1 MVIFLA
7 ALQDVPRSLYEAAT
21 VDGAN
26 EGQKLLHITI
36 PMCSPVILFNLVM
49 AFISGFQ
56 YFTLPWLLTQGGPN
70 RASEFISVYLYRNAF
85 LLFNMGKASALAWL
99 LFLVIITFTF
109 ILFKGS
115 GRFCL
120 LWWRR
125 HSKRGIEIIMSVW
138 KFISARKVTAIK
150 SHGKEKVRTL
160 GQSIRLIL
168 QYAVLLILSFTYI
181 LPLVW
186 MAVSALKVDSQ
197 VYTIP
202 PIWIPIPTHWNNFV
216 DAWTSYNFNLYVF
229 DTVVKYAI
237 PATLLT
243 VVSSSLVAYSF
254 ARLRWRSRNFLF
266 AICLMTMMIP
276 SQVTMV
282 PLFITYKHLGWLNT
296 YLPLIAPSLFGDAY
310 FIFLLRQF
318 FLGIPQDLSDAAKID
333 GCNELAILWRIV
345 LPLSIPALAVVALFR
360 FLWAWNDYFGPL
372 IYLNQELQFTVALG
386 IENLRRT
393 MEQVGSRLMAYP
405 YLMAVSTIVTI
416 PVLIAFFFAQR
427 TFIEG
432 ISMTG
437 IKG

>member
-1 MVIFLA
+1 L
-7 ALQDVPRSLYEAAT
+7 S
-21 VDGAN
+21 
-26 EGQKLLHITI
+26 
-36 PMCSPVILFNLVM
+36 
-49 AFISGFQ
+49 FIV
-56 YFTLPWLLTQGGPN
+56 
-70 RASEFISVYLYRNAF
+70 AS
-85 LLFNMGKASALAWL
+85 
-99 LFLVIITFTF
+99 
-109 ILFKGS
+109 
-115 GRFCL
+115 
-120 LWWRR
+120 
-125 HSKRGIEIIMSVW
+125 HSKGGIKIIMRVSKSTSVQ
-138 KFISARKVTAIK
+138 KVTAMK
-150 SHGKEKVRTL
+150 SVGKEKVTTL
-160 GQSIRLIL
+160 GQATQITFK
-168 QYAVLLILSFTYI
+168 YAVLLILSISYI

-186 MAVSALKVDSQ
+186 MGVSALKVDSQ

-202 PIWIPIPTHWNNFV
+202 PIWIPIPAHWNNFW
-216 DAWTSYNFNLYVF
+216 DAWTSYNFNNYVF
-229 DTVVKYAI
+229 NTVFKYAI
-237 PATLLT
+237 PATFLT
-243 VVSSSLVAYSF
+243 VVSSSLVAYAFS
-254 ARLRWRSRNFLF
+254 RLRWRSRNFLF

-296 YLPLIAPSLFGDAY
+296 YLPLVAPSFFGDAY

-345 LPLSIPALAVVALFR
+345 LPLSVPALAVVALFR

-372 IYLNQELQFTVALG
+372 IYLNQEAQFTVALG

-416 PVLIAFFFAQR
+416 PVLVAFFIAQR

>member
-1 MVIFLA
+1 M
-7 ALQDVPRSLYEAAT
+7 R
-21 VDGAN
+21 
-26 EGQKLLHITI
+26 
-36 PMCSPVILFNLVM
+36 
-49 AFISGFQ
+49 
-56 YFTLPWLLTQGGPN
+56 
-70 RASEFISVYLYRNAF
+70 
-85 LLFNMGKASALAWL
+85 
-99 LFLVIITFTF
+99 
-109 ILFKGS
+109 
-115 GRFCL
+115 
-120 LWWRR
+120 
-125 HSKRGIEIIMSVW
+125 VW
-138 KFISARKVTAIK
+138 KSTSAQKVTASK
-150 SHGKEKVRTL
+150 SVGKEKVTTL
-160 GQSIRLIL
+160 GQVI
-168 QYAVLLILSFTYI
+168 QVTFKYAVLLILSFSYV

-202 PIWIPIPTHWNNFV
+202 PIWIPNPAHWNNFV

-229 DTVVKYAI
+229 NTVFKYAI

-243 VVSSSLVAYSF
+243 VVSSSLVAYAFS
-254 ARLRWRSRNFLF
+254 RLRWRSRNFLF

-296 YLPLIAPSLFGDAY
+296 YLPLVAPSFFGDAY

-372 IYLNQELQFTVALG
+372 IYLNQEAQFTVALG

-416 PVLIAFFFAQR
+416 PVLVAFFFAQR

>member
-1 MVIFLA
+1 M
-7 ALQDVPRSLYEAAT
+7 R
-21 VDGAN
+21 
-26 EGQKLLHITI
+26 
-36 PMCSPVILFNLVM
+36 
-49 AFISGFQ
+49 
-56 YFTLPWLLTQGGPN
+56 
-70 RASEFISVYLYRNAF
+70 
-85 LLFNMGKASALAWL
+85 
-99 LFLVIITFTF
+99 
-109 ILFKGS
+109 
-115 GRFCL
+115 
-120 LWWRR
+120 
-125 HSKRGIEIIMSVW
+125 VW
-138 KFISARKVTAIK
+138 KSTSARIVTASK
-150 SHGKEKVRTL
+150 SVGKEKVRTL
-160 GQSIRLIL
+160 GQATLITFK
-168 QYAVLLILSFTYI
+168 YAVLLILSVSYV

-197 VYTIP
+197 VSTIP
-202 PIWIPIPTHWNNFV
+202 PIWIPIPAHWNNFV

-229 DTVVKYAI
+229 NTVFKYAI
-237 PATLLT
+237 PATFLT
-243 VVSSSLVAYSF
+243 VVSSSLVAYAFS
-254 ARLRWRSRNFLF
+254 RLRWRSRNFLF

-296 YLPLIAPSLFGDAY
+296 YLPLIAPSFFGDAY

-345 LPLSIPALAVVALFR
+345 LPLSVPALAVVALFR

-372 IYLNQELQFTVALG
+372 IYLNQESQFTVALG

-405 YLMAVSTIVTI
+405 YLMAVSAIVTI

>member
-1 MVIFLA
+1 L
-7 ALQDVPRSLYEAAT
+7 S
-21 VDGAN
+21 
-26 EGQKLLHITI
+26 
-36 PMCSPVILFNLVM
+36 
-49 AFISGFQ
+49 FIV
-56 YFTLPWLLTQGGPN
+56 
-70 RASEFISVYLYRNAF
+70 AS
-85 LLFNMGKASALAWL
+85 
-99 LFLVIITFTF
+99 
-109 ILFKGS
+109 
-115 GRFCL
+115 
-120 LWWRR
+120 
-125 HSKRGIEIIMSVW
+125 HSKGGIKIIMRVSKSTSVQ
-138 KFISARKVTAIK
+138 KVTAMK
-150 SHGKEKVRTL
+150 SVGKEKVRTL
-160 GQSIRLIL
+160 GQVTQITFK
-168 QYAVLLILSFTYI
+168 YAVLLILSISYV

-202 PIWIPIPTHWNNFV
+202 PIWIPIPAHWNNFV

-229 DTVVKYAI
+229 NTVFKYAI
-237 PATLLT
+237 PATFLT
-243 VVSSSLVAYSF
+243 VVSSSLVAYAFS
-254 ARLRWRSRNFLF
+254 RLRWRSRNFLF

-296 YLPLIAPSLFGDAY
+296 YLPLVAPSFFGDAY

-345 LPLSIPALAVVALFR
+345 LPLSVPALAVVALFR

-372 IYLNQELQFTVALG
+372 IYLNQEAQFTVALG

-416 PVLIAFFFAQR
+416 PVLVAFFIAQR

>member
-1 MVIFLA
+1 M
-7 ALQDVPRSLYEAAT
+7 R
-21 VDGAN
+21 
-26 EGQKLLHITI
+26 
-36 PMCSPVILFNLVM
+36 
-49 AFISGFQ
+49 
-56 YFTLPWLLTQGGPN
+56 
-70 RASEFISVYLYRNAF
+70 
-85 LLFNMGKASALAWL
+85 
-99 LFLVIITFTF
+99 
-109 ILFKGS
+109 
-115 GRFCL
+115 
-120 LWWRR
+120 
-125 HSKRGIEIIMSVW
+125 VW
-138 KFISARKVTAIK
+138 KSTSARKVTAIK
-150 SHGKEKVRTL
+150 SLGKEKVRTL
-160 GQSIRLIL
+160 GQAT
-168 QYAVLLILSFTYI
+168 QVTFKYAMLFILSFSYV

-202 PIWIPIPTHWNNFV
+202 PIWIPIPAHWNNFW
-216 DAWTSYNFNLYVF
+216 DAWTSYNFNHYVF
-229 DTVVKYAI
+229 NTVFKYAI

-243 VVSSSLVAYSF
+243 VVSSSLVAYAFS
-254 ARLRWRSRNFLF
+254 RLRWRSRNFLF

-296 YLPLIAPSLFGDAY
+296 YLPLIAPSFFGDAY

-372 IYLNQELQFTVALG
+372 IYLNQESQFTVALG